1 MQSIVLNLIDIR
13 SKEDLYE
20 YLGSRLNN
28 LPNDVP
34 EIHREYNWDAYIDFF
49 SSLMFHNPEE
59 PLELELVNFHEF
71 LDSDETEELALR
83 FIKCTS
89 LAISGAT
96 TGDFWEEGDTKK
108 VYIRI
113 TS

>member
-71 LDSDETEELALR
+71 IRKQEELAKEFLT
-83 FIKCTS
+83 CTS